1 MGMYTGIRFKGTV
14 AERFRKGFEVIA
26 MEGEWDNFDDEYFDE
41 FSDNNSRSSFIPR
54 GGLYYMP
61 KQWETGTCPNEV
73 ATDGFE
79 RSYNEETGYWTFQ
92 CSLKNYGCEIEQFFE
107 LLPYFI
113 ESIEHLEYFYEED
126 DYSQR
131 YELVNREVIRTNV
144 EFIKYGY

>member
-1 MGMYTGIRFKGTV
+1 MPKEWETILLDVNGDK
-14 AERFRKGFEVIA
+14 VI
-26 MEGEWDNFDDEYFDE
+26 EFDK
-41 FSDNNSRSSFIPR
+41 
-54 GGLYYMP
+54 YYM
-61 KQWETGTCPNEV
+61 QV

-79 RSYNEETGYWTFQ
+79 RSYNEETGYWAFQ

-131 YELVNREVIRTNV
+131 FELVNGEVVRTNV